1 MDTFELRNH
10 YAELTG
16 DVENAF
22 KSNESDQ
29 EGFFYSDETIRRAID
44 SIENANRLSDRPII
58 TEAIGQY
65 GPRAGVGIGQM
76 GAMFNPQLAY
86 NNVTND
92 MNDAK
97 LALKEGDYGTSLRSL
112 GSAGMQGLSMNR
124 LRREG
129 AARGLFDFL
138 KSIF

>member
-44 SIENANRLSDRPII
+44 SIENANRLSDRPMI

-76 GAMFNPQLAY
+76 GAMFNPQSAY
-86 NNVTND
+86 SNVTND
-92 MNDAK
+92 LDDAK
-97 LALKEGDYGTSLRSL
+97 RAYGQRDFGSMFKSL
-112 GSAGMQGLSMNR
+112 GDAGMQGMSVNR

-129 AARGLFDFL
+129 AARGLFEFL
-138 KSIF
+138 KSLM

>member
-10 YAELTG
+10 YADLTG

-44 SIENANRLSDRPII
+44 SIENANRISDRPMI
-58 TEAIGQY
+58 TEAIEQY

-76 GAMFNPQLAY
+76 GAMFNPQSAY
-86 NNVTND
+86 SNVTND